1 MDKNTEA
8 AEQAALMAELDDVP
22 GELGGEQEGDQAGE
36 QAQETPPAPAATAPE
51 EPAAPPA
58 QTPGKEPPQ
67 EPQAAP
73 AGQEPPAQA
82 EPEPAPTAQ
91 EPPAPVDEM
100 EALRKQNAQLIAMVN
115 TLAGGKAPA
124 PVSTP
129 PAPSQAQGAQP
140 VQAPA
145 QPQPQAPAPEELA
158 YQPQQFFTAEE
169 LDSLALDPAVND
181 GLNRVGTYIW
191 DLVNKTNQRLLAQA
205 GQQAEAVVQYN
216 AFMQDFFTANP
227 DLREV
232 RNVVTSNLETM
243 AAEHAASGQALD
255 HDGAL
260 VSLSQ
265 RVRTS
270 LGLPAT
276 VAPVTPAPAQTP
288 AQVSTAKGKQAT
300 PALPGYSGGRGGRG
314 GGGKSGG
321 KTQKDYMSDLD

>member
-1 MDKNTEA
+1 MDKAQEA
-8 AEQAALMAELDDVP
+8 AEQAAFMDELDDMP
-22 GELGGEQEGDQAGE
+22 GDPGGEQAGE
-36 QAQETPPAPAATAPE
+36 QTQETPPEPAATAPE

-58 QTPGKEPPQ
+58 QAPAQEPAKAEGEPAQEPPAAV
-67 EPQAAP
+67 PAAP
-73 AGQEPPAQA
+73 AAAQA
-82 EPEPAPTAQ
+82 EPEPAPA
-91 EPPAPVDEM
+91 APVDEL

-115 TLAGGKAPA
+115 KLAGGKAPA

-129 PAPSQAQGAQP
+129 PAPSQAQDAQP

-145 QPQPQAPAPEELA
+145 QPQAPAPEELA

-169 LDSLALDPAVND
+169 LDSLALDPAMND

-232 RNVVTSNLETM
+232 RNLVTSNLETI

-255 HDGAL
+255 YDGAL
-260 VSLSQ
+260 TALSQ

>member
-1 MDKNTEA
+1 MDKDKEA
-8 AEQAALMAELDDVP
+8 AEQAAFMAELDDMP
-22 GELGGEQEGDQAGE
+22 GDPGGDQAGE
-36 QAQETPPAPAATAPE
+36 QTQETPPEPVAAAPE

-58 QTPGKEPPQ
+58 QAPAQ
-67 EPQAAP
+67 EPAKGEGEP
-73 AGQEPPAQA
+73 AQEPPAAVPAAPAATQA
-82 EPEPAPTAQ
+82 EPEPAPVAQ
-91 EPPAPVDEM
+91 VDEL

-129 PAPSQAQGAQP
+129 PAPSQAAGAQP

-145 QPQPQAPAPEELA
+145 QPPAQAPAQAPEELT

-169 LDSLALDPAVND
+169 LESLALDPAMND

-191 DLVNKTNQRLLAQA
+191 DLVNKANQRLMAQA

-216 AFMQDFFTANP
+216 TFMQDFYTANP

-232 RNVVTSNLETM
+232 RNVVTSSLETM
-243 AAEHAASGQALD
+243 AAEHAASGQVLD

-260 VSLSQ
+260 VALSQ

-276 VAPVTPAPAQTP
+276 AAPANPAPAPAASAP
-288 AQVSTAKGKQAT
+288 AQATAPA

-314 GGGKSGG
+314 GGGKSGD
-321 KTQKDYMSDLD
+321 KTQKDYMDELD